1 MNLGLLPYSYVKFRG
16 KYLHLP
22 LQLLCFVVMS
32 VSLLIVHN
40 KKEKKNN
47 EIVIGRHV
55 IFKFEFFY
63 KEI

>member
-1 MNLGLLPYSYVKFRG
+1 MLLLSYSYVKFRG
-16 KYLHLP
+16 KDLHLP
-22 LQLLCFVVMS
+22 LHFLRILIMS

-40 KKEKKNN
+40 KKEKKND
-47 EIVIGRHV
+47 ELVIGPHV

>member
-1 MNLGLLPYSYVKFRG
+1 
-16 KYLHLP
+16 
-22 LQLLCFVVMS
+22 VVMS

-40 KKEKKNN
+40 KKEKKND
-47 EIVIGRHV
+47 EIVIGPHV